1 MPARPRLSQRLLT
14 RSFRLAIRLLFRGL
28 VRPWMPIA
36 GQRAV
41 LRALTAGG
49 VAPKGVRRASGS
61 LGGRPCEWQR
71 QVQDNGRVLL
81 YLHGGAYLIG
91 SPATHRTLT
100 AHLAKRCGLAVCALD
115 YRLAPEF
122 PYPAA
127 LEDGVAAYRALLAQ
141 GYAAEQIV
149 IGGDSA
155 GGHLCLI
162 TVLRLKALGLPL
174 PAALV
179 CLSPWT
185 DASATQLH
193 NPPAGDPVLHPA
205 WIRQAV
211 RLFCPAGMDRFDPEL
226 SPLYADLS
234 GLPPLL
240 IQVGEDEV
248 LLNDSLRLAERAR
261 AAGVEVQLEHYPGL
275 WHVFQ
280 SQVGLLDVAD
290 QAIARV
296 AGFLTRRIPDQQERR
311 SDA

>member
-1 MPARPRLSQRLLT
+1 MTAYVELPARPRLSQQLLT
-14 RSFRLAIRLLFRGL
+14 RAFRLVVYLLFRGL

-49 VAPKGVRRASGS
+49 VSPKGMRRASGS

-71 QVQDNGRVLL
+71 SAQDHGRVLL

-185 DASATQLH
+185 DVSATQLH
-193 NPPAGDPVLHPA
+193 NPPAGDPLLHPA

-211 RLFCPAGMDRFDPEL
+211 ELFCPAGMDRRAPEL

-261 AAGVEVQLEHYPGL
+261 AAGVEVQLERYPGL

-280 SQVGLLDVAD
+280 SQVGVLDVAD
-290 QAIARV
+290 LAVARV
-296 AGFLTRRIPDQQERR
+296 AGFL
-311 SDA
+311 SDKGR

>member
-1 MPARPRLSQRLLT
+1 MTAYVEVPARPRLSQRLLT
-14 RSFRLAIRLLFRGL
+14 RAFRLVVYLLFRGL

-49 VAPKGVRRASGS
+49 VTPKGVRRASGS

-71 QVQDNGRVLL
+71 PVQDNGRVLL

-127 LEDGVAAYRALLAQ
+127 LEDGVAAYRALLVQ

-155 GGHLCLI
+155 GGHLCLS

-193 NPPAGDPVLHPA
+193 NPPAGDPLLHPA

-211 RLFCPAGMDRFDPEL
+211 ELFCPVGMDRFDPEL

-261 AAGVEVQLEHYPGL
+261 AAGVEVQLERYPGL

-290 QAIARV
+290 LAIARV
-296 AGFLTRRIPDQQERR
+296 AGFL
-311 SDA
+311 SDKGRCNA